1 MKKDLNK
8 FLQNLINEERTV
20 LNYLKS
26 KYPLFHRSNV
36 FYRDLQF
43 GIKHYLENREIKLTY
58 TESEELA
65 NLFIDYLISKG
76 ILKKIN
82 EQIYLLNYPDFVP
95 QKTMQ
100 TKA

>member
-100 TKA
+100 TKG

>member
-1 MKKDLNK
+1 MKKDLNLL
-8 FLQNLINEERTV
+8 LQNLINEERTV

-43 GIKHYLENREIKLTY
+43 GIKHYLESREIKLSY

-65 NLFIDYLISKG
+65 NKFIEHLILQG
-76 ILKKIN
+76 ILKKIDD
-82 EQIYLLNYPDFVP
+82 QIYLLNYPDFVP
-95 QKTMQ
+95 RKSSQ